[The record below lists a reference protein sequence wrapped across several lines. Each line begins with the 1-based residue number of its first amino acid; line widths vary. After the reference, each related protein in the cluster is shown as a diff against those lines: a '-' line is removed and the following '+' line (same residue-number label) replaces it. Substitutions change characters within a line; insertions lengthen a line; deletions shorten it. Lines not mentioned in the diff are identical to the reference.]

1 MATLQH
7 VTAKDFMCANLV
19 TFSPDMDVLT
29 AIQLLLE
36 NGISAAPVLDRL
48 GNLIGILS
56 EKDCMKVA
64 LNAGYHGEWG
74 GKVSEFM
81 SAQVVA
87 VDADESI
94 LEVAKRFIDK
104 PFKRY
109 PVVRDNEVIGHI
121 SRADVLRAID
131 SMRGKYPV

>member
-7 VTAKDFMCANLV
+7 VTAKDFMSASLV

-29 AIQLLLE
+29 AIQRLLE
-36 NGISAAPVLDRL
+36 TGMSAAPVLDRL
-48 GNLIGILS
+48 GNLVGILS

-64 LNAGYHGEWG
+64 LSAGYHGEWG
-74 GKVSEFM
+74 GKVSQFM
-81 SAQVVA
+81 SPHVVS

-94 LEVAKRFIDK
+94 LEVARKFLES
-104 PFKRY
+104 PYGLY
-109 PVVRDNEVIGHI
+109 PVVRDNRVIGHI
-121 SRADVLRAID
+121 TRAHVLSAID